1 MPPNNAWR
9 KNNKSSHRSTN
20 IMNKFRFFLLLPG
33 LFHLGALAE
42 EKSVSVTD
50 SKASYS
56 LEFLTTVKGETHKL
70 TVNNGQTG
78 DFERLRN
85 KFQAQTSVPWNYSSR
100 DSADN
105 RLVYKTVQVNHA
117 KPLTVTIGGEMV
129 RKQPPPGGGGGKRKK
144 NHAYAVELPPN
155 TDVLV
160 TLKAAP
166 ERTEQNNRPLASS
179 TLRVGVGESVKLG
192 MRNSHLG
199 NPEWSIVS
207 GDAVFEI
214 SNGDSKLIAP
224 YTSTSHAQYVWVAI
238 GLTDAV
244 IRLKYPKSGQAPVE
258 VKITAVKPSGMTGV
272 KLPESQWSMPTGPN
286 FLESDPFDA
295 AVFFGSERPYGS
307 FFNAKVTATPS
318 GVSYTQ
324 VFFREIVTDA
334 VGVTGGFFE
343 LNGRLGDGLRH
354 NSAKKEFV
362 AFDSQNSWRDQIGI
376 HLAQKLAKNSSFR
389 WDVPIEARLPK
400 VSVGTSIARPES
412 AVFQIG
418 IFPQTFTFTD
428 ADGTMIVTKFGIQH
442 SRTPEPLFP

>member
-1 MPPNNAWR
+1 
-9 KNNKSSHRSTN
+9 
-20 IMNKFRFFLLLPG
+20 MNKPRFLLLLSG

-56 LEFLTTVKGETHKL
+56 LEFLTTIKGETHKL

-85 KFQAQTSVPWNYSSR
+85 KFQTQTSVPWNYSSV

-105 RLVYKTVQVNHA
+105 RLVYKAVQVNHA

-166 ERTEQNNRPLASS
+166 GRAGQNNLPLASA
-179 TLRVGVGESVKLG
+179 TLRVGVGEVVTLG

-214 SNGDSKLIAP
+214 ANGDGNLIAP
-224 YTSTSHAQYVWVAI
+224 YTSTSHAQYVRVAI

-258 VKITAVKPSGMTGV
+258 VKITAVKPAGMTGV
-272 KLPESQWSMPTGPN
+272 KLPESQWTLPPVFGVYN
-286 FLESDPFDA
+286 PFDPST
-295 AVFFGSERPYGS
+295 FFGEATPYGS

-324 VFFREIVTDA
+324 VLFREVSTDA
-334 VGVTGGFFE
+334 VAVTGGFVAM
-343 LNGRLGDGLRH
+343 NGPLGQGLRH
-354 NSAKKEFV
+354 TPSDKFAP
-362 AFDSQNSWRDQIGI
+362 FDAQNSWRDQIGI
-376 HLAQKLAKNSSFR
+376 NLSQKLAKGSSFR
-389 WDVPIEARLPK
+389 WDVPIEAKLPK
-400 VSVGTSIARPES
+400 VPVGTSIARPES

-418 IFPQTFTFTD
+418 IFPQTFAFTD
-428 ADGTMIVTKFGIQH
+428 DAGTVLVTKFGIQH
-442 SRTPEPLFP
+442 SRTP